1 MTIGERI
8 EVRRKALGISSQA
21 ELARR
26 AGIGQSTLNGLIR
39 KPYRWSP
46 HLVDIARALQT
57 TVEYLAGKTDDPDE
71 GAPPPPPAPPY
82 QAITLQVLLPGEAA
96 LAQMFEGLLMAMDR
110 DLPLDEQARLL
121 AQRLPTG
128 LSQLR
133 DLMPALP
140 KPAASKPKPSPAT
153 PARAPR

>member
-1 MTIGERI
+1 MIGERLKARI
-8 EVRRKALGISSQA
+8 EATGISQS

-26 AGIGQSTLNGLIR
+26 VGITQGTIAGLVSGRSRSST
-39 KPYRWSP
+39 
-46 HLVDIARALQT
+46 HLHKIARALGT
-57 TVEYLAGKTDDPDE
+57 TPAYLEGETDDPDQ
-71 GAPPPPPAPPY
+71 GAPVAPPAPPY

-140 KPAASKPKPSPAT
+140 KPAASKLKPSPAT

>member
-1 MTIGERI
+1 MIGARLKARI
-8 EVRRKALGISSQA
+8 EATGISQS

-26 AGIGQSTLNGLIR
+26 VGITQGTIAGLISGR
-39 KPYRWSP
+39 SRSST
-46 HLVDIARALQT
+46 HLHKIARVLRT
-57 TVEYLAGKTDDPDE
+57 TPAYLEGETDDPDE
-71 GAPPPPPAPPY
+71 GAPPPSPAPPY

-140 KPAASKPKPSPAT
+140 KAAAAKPQPSQPT

>member
-1 MTIGERI
+1 MTLGMRI
-8 EVRRKALGISSQA
+8 EERRKQIGLSQA

-26 AGIGQSTLNGLIR
+26 VGIRQSTMNSLIR
-39 KPYRWSP
+39 GDSRTSRSLLK
-46 HLVDIARALQT
+46 IARELQT
-57 TVEYLAGKTDDPDE
+57 TAAYLTGETDDPDE

-140 KPAASKPKPSPAT
+140 KPAASKPQPSRPT

>member
-1 MTIGERI
+1 MLIADRLRERMSKF
-8 EVRRKALGISSQA
+8 RLSQS

-26 AGIGQSTLNGLIR
+26 VGVTQTTIR
-39 KPYRWSP
+39 KLVSGGGYGSKYL
-46 HLVDIARALQT
+46 HLIARELHT
-57 TVEYLAGKTDDPDE
+57 TPAYLTGETDDPDE

-140 KPAASKPKPSPAT
+140 KAAAAKPRPSRPT

>member
-1 MTIGERI
+1 M
-8 EVRRKALGISSQA
+8 SQS

-26 AGIGQSTLNGLIR
+26 VGISQASVFRLVKGEAYGS
-39 KPYRWSP
+39 K
-46 HLVDIARALQT
+46 HLHRIARELRT
-57 TVEYLAGKTDDPDE
+57 SPSYLSGETDDPDE

-140 KPAASKPKPSPAT
+140 KPAASKPQPSRPT
-153 PARAPR
+153 PARVPR